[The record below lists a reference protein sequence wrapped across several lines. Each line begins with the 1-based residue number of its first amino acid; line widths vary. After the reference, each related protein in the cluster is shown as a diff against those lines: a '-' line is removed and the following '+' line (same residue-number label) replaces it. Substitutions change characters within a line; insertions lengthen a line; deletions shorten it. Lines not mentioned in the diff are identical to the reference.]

1 MSEKDRRRPGERLER
16 LVQLGRVGFTSA
28 LRMLEGES
36 VRLRAMALTYTTLFA
51 LVPALV
57 VAFSVVQA
65 FAGQGGGISERIHE
79 FLIENLAVGARSTL
93 EPYLDKFIANAHL
106 ASAGLVGGA
115 LLVYSGI
122 SLFSD
127 VETAINDIWSIRR
140 RRPLRQQV
148 VTYWVGLTLGPL
160 LLAASVMASH
170 AAKTWLAGSGVRFLG
185 GLAGVLLTCAF
196 FTVIYYIVPATK
208 VQLNAAAIGGL
219 LAGVSWEV
227 AKWAYAIFVARS
239 VRYHAIYGSV
249 AAIPIFLLWLY
260 LSWTLMLFGAK
271 VAFIVQHASALLR
284 KRPLASTQGSREI
297 LAGEAM
303 LRIARCFDRGDPPP
317 AEDEIASDAQAL
329 AEDVGEALAALRQAG
344 LVTPTAEGGL
354 VPSRSLDRISLLHVR
369 TAVQGPGSEAPDEAR
384 VGRILKD
391 VEDEAARRLSR
402 ITFQELVASAEATEG
417 ASGAVPDAE
426 NPLPSRP

>member
-1 MSEKDRRRPGERLER
+1 MSEKTVRTPGEQLER
-16 LVQLGRVGFTSA
+16 LVQLGRAGITSA

-51 LVPALV
+51 LVPAMV

-65 FAGQGGGISERIHE
+65 FAGQGGGISDRIHE

-148 VTYWVGLTLGPL
+148 ITYWVGLTLGPL

-170 AAKTWLAGSGVRFLG
+170 AAKGWLAGSGVRFLG
-185 GLAGVLLTCAF
+185 EAAGVLLTCAF

-208 VQLNAAAIGGL
+208 VQLPAAAIGGV
-219 LAGVSWEV
+219 LAGVTWEI
-227 AKWAYAIFVARS
+227 AKWGYAIFVGKS

-303 LRIARCFDRGDPPP
+303 LQIARAFDVGAPPP
-317 AEDEIASDAQAL
+317 AEDEIASSAQAL

-354 VPSRSLDRISLLHVR
+354 VPSRSLDRITLFDVR
-369 TAVQGPGSEAPDEAR
+369 TALTGPGPEAPDDAR
-384 VGRILKD
+384 VGRILKE
-391 VEDEAARRLSR
+391 VEGEAGRRLSAV
-402 ITFQELVASAEATEG
+402 TFQELVATAEAADR
-417 ASGAVPDAE
+417 ASGPAQASEKTATTAP
-426 NPLPSRP
+426 

>member
-1 MSEKDRRRPGERLER
+1 MSEKTVRTPGEQLER
-16 LVQLGRVGFTSA
+16 LVQLGRAGISSA

-51 LVPALV
+51 LVPAMV

-65 FAGQGGGISERIHE
+65 FAGQGGGISDRIHE

-148 VTYWVGLTLGPL
+148 ITYWVGLTLGPL
-160 LLAASVMASH
+160 LLAASVVASH
-170 AAKTWLAGSGVRFLG
+170 AAKGWLAGSGVRFLG
-185 GLAGVLLTCAF
+185 EAAGVLLTCAF

-208 VQLNAAAIGGL
+208 VQLSAAAIGGG
-219 LAGVSWEV
+219 LAGVAWEI
-227 AKWAYAIFVARS
+227 AKWGYAIFVGKS

-303 LRIARCFDRGDPPP
+303 LQIARAFDVGAPPP
-317 AEDEIASDAQAL
+317 AEDEIASSAQAL

-354 VPSRSLDRISLLHVR
+354 VPSRSLDRITLFDVR
-369 TAVQGPGSEAPDEAR
+369 TALTGPGPEAPDDAR
-384 VGRILKD
+384 VGRILKE
-391 VEDEAARRLSR
+391 VEGEAGRRLSAV
-402 ITFQELVASAEATEG
+402 TFQELVATAEAADR
-417 ASGAVPDAE
+417 ASGPAQASEKTATTAP
-426 NPLPSRP
+426 